1 MIDQGLNSYRT
12 SEMYAEDS
20 IDDGR
25 SMVESLSG
33 KDDAIVEDPII
44 LQTRALLAD
53 LKNDEDGRDE
63 AAEEAKR
70 NEVEEKMARMKTL
83 IDQADEMRQ
92 KNKEAEK

>member
-33 KDDAIVEDPII
+33 KDDAVVEDPII
-44 LQTRALLAD
+44 L
-53 LKNDEDGRDE
+53 
-63 AAEEAKR
+63 
-70 NEVEEKMARMKTL
+70 
-83 IDQADEMRQ
+83 
-92 KNKEAEK
+92 